1 MEIYEDCITQETLQR
16 VRADLADN
24 DELRINS
31 NGGDIF
37 AAIAIHNLIKEKNI
51 TVRIDGLAASAA
63 SLIAVAG
70 KRILMASNAQMMLHN
85 PTVGLM
91 GFFNKGDLERA
102 AAGLAASE
110 SSILR
115 SYAIRIP
122 IETAKA
128 LLDRET
134 WLGAEEA
141 LGFGLIDEITE
152 PVFAEVTDSAEQIRA
167 REVDRLLSIK
177 KITDN
182 AALIE
187 LAMKRGLTA
196 AELKPC
202 LAGGELKSLIAD
214 QSESGAAGVGGR
226 PELDATAAFRRK
238 VVDFANGVMK

>member
-1 MEIYEDCITQETLQR
+1 MEIYEDITQETLQR
-16 VRADLADN
+16 VRADLADD
-24 DELRINS
+24 DELRISS

-70 KRILMASNAQMMLHN
+70 KRVLMASNAQMMLHN

-91 GFFNKGDLERA
+91 GFFTKADLERA

-122 IETAKA
+122 VETAKA

-141 LGFGLIDEITE
+141 LELKLIDEVTE
-152 PVFAEVTDSAEQIRA
+152 PVFAEVTDSAEQMRA

-196 AELKPC
+196 AELEPC
-202 LAGGELKSLIAD
+202 LSGGELKSLIAD
-214 QSESGAAGVGGR
+214 QNESGAAGVGGR
-226 PELDATAAFRRK
+226 AELDAAAAMRQK
-238 VVDFANGVMK
+238 VINFANGVF